1 MADFGWAF
9 VKGNLVTG
17 SAPPS
22 GAVQFNDGNNK
33 LAASGDLIFISGST
47 SQLNLTG
54 TLNVS
59 GAIKPKSLAIN
70 VPRISFIPF
79 LVSGIKS
86 LNFTEFNFNDLFI
99 CFIMI
104 Y

>member
-17 SAPPS
+17 STPPS

-33 LAASGDLIFISGST
+33 FGASGDLVFISGST

-54 TLNVS
+54 TLIFLVLLMQIDLTLQW
-59 GAIKPKSLAIN
+59 GIN
-70 VPRISFIPF
+70 VLTLSRTSTGSTKF
-79 LVSGIKS
+79 G
-86 LNFTEFNFNDLFI
+86 
-99 CFIMI
+99 
-104 Y
+104 

>member
-33 LAASGDLIFISGST
+33 FAASGDLVFISGST
-47 SQLNLTG
+47 SQ
-54 TLNVS
+54 
-59 GAIKPKSLAIN
+59 
-70 VPRISFIPF
+70 
-79 LVSGIKS
+79 
-86 LNFTEFNFNDLFI
+86 
-99 CFIMI
+99 
-104 Y
+104 